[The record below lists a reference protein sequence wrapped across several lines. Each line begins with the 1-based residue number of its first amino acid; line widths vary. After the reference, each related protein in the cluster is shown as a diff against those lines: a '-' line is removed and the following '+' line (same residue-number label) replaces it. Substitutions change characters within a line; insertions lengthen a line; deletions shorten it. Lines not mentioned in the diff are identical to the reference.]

1 MMRPL
6 IFARVNDCSEC
17 VLLTEESD
25 DGPWE
30 NLAFELFEESFG
42 KEKLSKQVQDL
53 SYVRIMH

>member
-1 MMRPL
+1 M
-6 IFARVNDCSEC
+6 NDEATNLCSRKRLQC

-53 SYVRIMH
+53 SYVRIIH